1 MQRGKKSNF
10 SNCISLYLQSGGGGG
25 AEKSLPVG
33 YKHSTYAGGDYEGC
47 GETFDPNPLFWL
59 GIHESTSLYLNSK
72 DTSNLIDLLPCLK
85 QSTSQVLCWIGS

>member
-1 MQRGKKSNF
+1 MQREKKSNF
-10 SNCISLYLQSGGGGG
+10 SNCISLYLQSWAG
-25 AEKSLPVG
+25 EKSLPVS

-47 GETFDPNPLFWL
+47 GETFDPNSFFWM

>member
-10 SNCISLYLQSGGGGG
+10 SNCISLYLQSGGGG

-47 GETFDPNPLFWL
+47 GETFDPNPLF
-59 GIHESTSLYLNSK
+59 
-72 DTSNLIDLLPCLK
+72 
-85 QSTSQVLCWIGS
+85 